1 MYTLIRATTI
11 TITELLREH
20 FESDAALRPVF
31 NAGAGGVM
39 VVSPNTPQEMSDHS
53 IIGLSV
59 WLYRIAR
66 DDNLL
71 NHPPRRVAF
80 DRMESRPLPLRLHY
94 LMTPIVSRDEMG
106 PGPSLEQSIIGKVLQ
121 TLHDHPLLAG
131 AFLRDDLAGTGAQ
144 LAVRL
149 EPLGL
154 EEITRVW
161 DALEESYQLCISY
174 EVSVIMLASD
184 EEVHRIAPVDVVEPE
199 YGVITA
205 GEAVP

>member
-11 TITELLREH
+11 TLTELLREH
-20 FESDAALRPVF
+20 FESDSLLQPLF
-31 NAGAGGVM
+31 DAGAGGAM
-39 VVSPNTPQEMSDHS
+39 VVSPNTPQEMNDNAMT
-53 IIGLSV
+53 GLSV
-59 WLYRIAR
+59 WLYRIVR
-66 DDNLL
+66 DEQLL
-71 NHPPRRVAF
+71 NHPPRRISL
-80 DRMESRPLPLRLHY
+80 DRVQSRPLPLRLHY
-94 LMTPIVSRDEMG
+94 LMTPIVTREDLG
-106 PGPSLEQSIIGKVLQ
+106 PAPGLEQSIIGKVLQ

-174 EVSVIMLASD
+174 EASVIMLASD